1 MVERRSKKIQEMF
14 GAIAHRYDFLNH
26 FLSLSIDRRW
36 RRLTRRKLTPFL
48 DGDSVLLDLC
58 TGTGDLAIEMSSVT
72 RVIGCDFCHPMLVH
86 GTEKVRKLTPPDR
99 IPFVEGDALC
109 LPFKSAGF
117 DALTIAFGLRNLE
130 DYRAGIR
137 EMNRVLRP
145 QGVLAILEFSQPTLP
160 VFRNLYGFY
169 FNRILPRLGK
179 LISGVKG
186 PYSYLPESVGDFP
199 TPEGLGTLLSELGFA
214 GVRYFRLTGGV
225 AALHL
230 GQKTGPKE
238 DGNTGD

>member
-26 FLSLSIDRRW
+26 FLSLSVDRRW

-58 TGTGDLAIEMSSVT
+58 TGTGDLAIEMSSVAQ
-72 RVIGCDFCHPMLVH
+72 VIGCDFCHPMLVQ
-86 GTEKVRKLTPPDR
+86 GSEKVRELTPPVR
-99 IPFVEGDALC
+99 IPFIEGDALY
-109 LPFKSAGF
+109 LPFKPASF

-145 QGVLAILEFSQPTLP
+145 QGILAILEFSQPTLP

-186 PYSYLPESVGDFP
+186 PYSYLPESVESFP
-199 TPEGLGTLLSELGFA
+199 TPDGLEALLSEQGFSD
-214 GVRYFRLTGGV
+214 VKHLRLTGGI
-225 AALHL
+225 AALHM
-230 GQKTGPKE
+230 GQKTGS
-238 DGNTGD
+238 